1 MHIFIYIYYLYI
13 YVYLY
18 IYMYIYILTLSA
30 FCFNVKYTLIIQQ
43 DIFFKTVSILT
54 NLQRTVTDK
63 KCKKVYTN

>member
-1 MHIFIYIYYLYI
+1 
-13 YVYLY
+13 
-18 IYMYIYILTLSA
+18 MYIYILTLSA

-43 DIFFKTVSILT
+43 DIIFKTVSILT